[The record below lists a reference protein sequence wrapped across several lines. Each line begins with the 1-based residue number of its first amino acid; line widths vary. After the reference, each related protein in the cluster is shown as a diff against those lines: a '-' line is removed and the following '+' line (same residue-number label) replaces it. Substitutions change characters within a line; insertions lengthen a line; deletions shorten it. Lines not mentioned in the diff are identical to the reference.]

1 MTRPD
6 ELPPLSEAQ
15 HEIMNLV
22 WDRQPCT
29 VADVWQVLKERR
41 GLARNTVQT
50 LMARLAEKGWLWHEE
65 GEGGFVYRAALPRD
79 EVQRHSVR
87 RMVDTV
93 FDGSVEAL
101 VLTLMGGRTVS
112 PEEAARI
119 RQLIAKAGRQSR

>member
-29 VADVWQVLKERR
+29 VADIWQVLRERR

-50 LMARLAEKGWLWHEE
+50 LMSRLAEKGWLRCEE
-65 GEGGFVYRAALPRD
+65 GDGGYVYRSALPRD
-79 EVQRHSVR
+79 EVQRHSLR

-101 VLTLMGGRTVS
+101 VLTLIGGRAIS

-119 RQLIAKAGRQSR
+119 RKLIAKAEKPSQ